1 MSSRSMKKPRGPP
14 SSAPTDQS
22 SSSIKKQKTGRSDAS
37 ANAFVYAPNEPT
49 EKPTKCTRI
58 LVMAMHYSP
67 GCGESDT
74 VRIDALMDE
83 GWSVC
88 SVDKWNHRDTPGDTI
103 GHITMDFKGLRA
115 IQRLIDDYPAP
126 RLLVLDYFWLQ
137 QNYYAEAYGE
147 NWHRKAKLLLDGWSG
162 LHAVLLPI
170 DDPRGR
176 ASSMRQQLKK
186 LDSSLAFLELG
197 KDDDSNPLV
206 RCTKAAGRALQRIDC
221 GRTHD
226 AQTWRIA
233 GFALIFRASDSAETI
248 LHGIRQGIC
257 QQQEDKKF
265 TKDVE

>member
-1 MSSRSMKKPRGPP
+1 MKSSRSMKRPRGPP

-22 SSSIKKQKTGRSDAS
+22 SSSNKKQKTGRSDAS
-37 ANAFVYAPNEPT
+37 ANAFVYARNQPT

-58 LVMAMHYSP
+58 IVMAMHYSP

-186 LDSSLAFLELG
+186 LDSSLAFLELE

-206 RCTKAAGRALQRIDC
+206 RCTKAVGHKLQCINQGR
-221 GRTHD
+221 RTHD
-226 AQTWRIA
+226 AQKWRIA
-233 GFALIFRASDSAETI
+233 GFALIFRASDSVDTI
-248 LHGIRQGIC
+248 LHGIRR
-257 QQQEDKKF
+257 E
-265 TKDVE
+265 V